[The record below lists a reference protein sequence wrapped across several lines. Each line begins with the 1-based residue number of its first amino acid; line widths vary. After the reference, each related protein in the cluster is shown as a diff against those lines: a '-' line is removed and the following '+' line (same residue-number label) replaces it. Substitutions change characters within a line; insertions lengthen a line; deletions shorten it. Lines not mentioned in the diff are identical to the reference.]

1 MGHSDEREIY
11 STKCSHLEKSESLKL
26 VIKIAFSKNEKHSKI
41 NPKPEKGRKQKKT
54 RAIITEIEIRKAIEK
69 TNETKSG
76 SSKKSMNLQT
86 LSFRRLMY

>member
-41 NPKPEKGRKQKKT
+41 NPKPEKGRKQN
-54 RAIITEIEIRKAIEK
+54 IRLTGKIRIC
-69 TNETKSG
+69 
-76 SSKKSMNLQT
+76 L
-86 LSFRRLMY
+86 LI